1 MLGQARLPEG
11 ATNEDEFSFSSS
23 VEDREMMRDFIT
35 MVADFLT
42 NRFPTQKNTS
52 TNMRQKVQAAEGI
65 PNNDSTTTTTS

>member
-23 VEDREMMRDFIT
+23 AEDREMMASFIT

-42 NRFPTQKNTS
+42 NRFPTQKNTP
-52 TNMRQKVQAAEGI
+52 TKMRQKVQAAEGI
-65 PNNDSTTTTTS
+65 PNNDSTTTTS